1 MRADSFA
8 NADGRLPKA
17 QTTSSKSRSVMR
29 ALPKT
34 GIATPPKRIRDQVA
48 KNCIRQ
54 AWTVD
59 SSDRFVTRASPRLST
74 RGYHTLHSITAFDA
88 RSGRPRIDGNRN
100 RRAKEQDTRRRIPFP
115 CHSIPLPTHS
125 LVTVLRSI
133 ASSTESQVHVELD
146 GPRECPGVPAPRA
159 ADVSVHV
166 RRDSVVHCF
175 HRSRRPAQAPSN
187 GCRA

>member
-115 CHSIPLPTHS
+115 CHSIPLPFHS
-125 LVTVLRSI
+125 LAIPFPCHSI
-133 ASSTESQVHVELD
+133 PLPFHSLAHPFPCHGS
-146 GPRECPGVPAPRA
+146 
-159 ADVSVHV
+159 SVH
-166 RRDSVVHCF
+166 C
-175 HRSRRPAQAPSN
+175 QLN
-187 GCRA
+187 GISSSC